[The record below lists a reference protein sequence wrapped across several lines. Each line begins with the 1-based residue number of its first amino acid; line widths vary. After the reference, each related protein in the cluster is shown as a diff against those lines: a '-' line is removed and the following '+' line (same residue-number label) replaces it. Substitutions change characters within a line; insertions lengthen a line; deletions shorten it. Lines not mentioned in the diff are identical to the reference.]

1 MRKTLKQKGKEF
13 IQAFDNIPWQLDYHK
28 DRFGISA
35 NWHHYQIHLYLN
47 ARPDIYSEENNEINE
62 IQVSASV
69 TVSPIEHIIKGF
81 NWDYGSTS
89 FILESASI
97 VLPYSGDSMRL
108 LGDNQ
113 YNYWDDL
120 LPIWTRQYHEE
131 IVPRLKRFRD
141 LKEIHENDIQF
152 GEKRSVFSGWYA
164 LKRLIVRKLI
174 SQELYLEYRN
184 QQINRYKEFLKETE
198 AKDYTDIVEEN
209 TKLTALI
216 LYLDTLDVD
225 NYLQT
230 MPWLDAAPKN
240 VQREP
245 SSIMT
250 QELAMIVIDNSYDV
264 EQLGQLLEISI
275 VGNGEDDMAGAAAS
289 LSQSTDLHVMTRD
302 DSTIIFLDD
311 VTAVPTWD
319 WSRISSTNRVMA
331 FMIMETA
338 THSYMLEYWQHGEC
352 LLRRMEIDNEERIM
366 DEGTNQVEFRT
377 LDVRSAIDKIFENL
391 SGRTLADIKDTETVT
406 RYTIK
411 GTAN

>member
-1 MRKTLKQKGKEF
+1 M
-13 IQAFDNIPWQLDYHK
+13 
-28 DRFGISA
+28 
-35 NWHHYQIHLYLN
+35 
-47 ARPDIYSEENNEINE
+47 
-62 IQVSASV
+62 
-69 TVSPIEHIIKGF
+69 
-81 NWDYGSTS
+81 
-89 FILESASI
+89 
-97 VLPYSGDSMRL
+97 
-108 LGDNQ
+108 NQ

-131 IVPRLKRFRD
+131 IVPRLERFRD
-141 LKEIHENDIQF
+141 LKEIHQHDIDVGQ
-152 GEKRSVFSGWYA
+152 KWYLFSGWHA
-164 LKRLIVRKLI
+164 LKRLIVKKLI
-174 SQELYLEYRN
+174 NQELYTEFRK
-184 QQINRYKEFLKETE
+184 QQINRYEEYLKYSE
-198 AKDYTDIVEEN
+198 AEHYEKYASNYKRIRAV
-209 TKLTALI
+209 I
-216 LYLDTLDVD
+216 SYLDTLDVE
-225 NYLQT
+225 NYLKT

-275 VGNGEDDMAGAAAS
+275 VGNGEEDMAGAAAC

-331 FMIMETA
+331 FIIMETA

-366 DEGTNQVEFRT
+366 DEGTNQVEFST